1 MRVECL
7 TQVIHETK
15 ITSLEEVT
23 KALVGTIPRQI
34 PHESN
39 KRAQGRV
46 EDKAQSQSDTETKKT
61 EK

>member
-23 KALVGTIPRQI
+23 KEQLWRLFQVRY
-34 PHESN
+34 HM
-39 KRAQGRV
+39 
-46 EDKAQSQSDTETKKT
+46 SQTRELR
-61 EK
+61 EG